1 MALWTPSN
9 LSSGTLAGWYKAD
22 AITGKNDGDDV
33 DSWVDSSG
41 NSNTLTQTASGADPS
56 YQTDEINS
64 LPILRFDKDA
74 SPGDNLLS
82 ADLGG
87 DFEPGTGDFFI
98 AMVAKFPTSSGTQFI
113 MNKAPSGTQGLN
125 TFLSGG
131 NFIFRPQTV
140 GTTTNQIQQNSPSVD
155 AFHVYVCRRSSST
168 LTGRFDGSAFSDDD
182 GSKVN
187 DGDLN
192 NDADFRLGSTS
203 TAGLD
208 ADMDLGEAL
217 IGTGTLTDADL
228 NRMSGYLAWK
238 WGLQDS
244 LPSDHPYKNF
254 PPTFTLPTVYW
265 TGAGNLADVSDASN
279 WSDSAAPT
287 ASKKC
292 VFNSTSS
299 AITGGTL
306 TAGEVRFT
314 DGFTG
319 NLGTSAAPI
328 QITTDLL
335 SIGADD
341 ASINVN
347 SSSIADIYIAG
358 NGRGVFV
365 EGTATTITVESLDDI
380 TLNLTSITTLE
391 VRHESGAGGMIST
404 QAASNV
410 NIGYGGNVIGQGDLG
425 GVDIFQGGYLFQHG
439 GSDVNSIELY
449 GGKCLFHG
457 SDIVRPE
464 SVIYSGL
471 LTTRSNQRHNVDIN
485 AIAIYP
491 NGTLDVSDSPLTEF
505 SGAIT
510 SYGGTVILGDGYT
523 VAMS

>member
-22 AITGKNDGDDV
+22 AITGKNDGDDI

-41 NSNTLTQTASGADPS
+41 NSNTLTQTQAGADPS

-64 LPILRFDKDA
+64 LPIVRFDKDA
-74 SPGDNLLS
+74 SPGDNLLN

-87 DFEPGTGDFFI
+87 DFEPGTGDFFV
-98 AMVAKFPTSSGTQFI
+98 AMVAKFPNSSGTQFV
-113 MNKAPSGTQGLN
+113 MAKADSGVQGLN
-125 TFLSGG
+125 MFISGG
-131 NFIFRPQTV
+131 NLTFRPQTV
-140 GTTTNQIQQNSPSVD
+140 GGTTQTIVQNSVTGD
-155 AFHVYVCRRSSST
+155 DFHVYVCRRSSST
-168 LTGRFDGSAFSDDD
+168 LAGRFDGSTWSTDD
-182 GSKVN
+182 GTKTN
-187 DGDLN
+187 DGNVN
-192 NDADFRLGSTS
+192 NDSNFRLGSSS
-203 TAGLD
+203 TGGLD
-208 ADMDLGEAL
+208 ADMDVGEAL
-217 IGTGTLTDADL
+217 IGTGTLTDSDL
-228 NRMSGYLAWK
+228 QRMTGYLAWK
-238 WGLQDS
+238 WGLQDN
-244 LPSDHPYKNF
+244 LPSDHPYKTF

-265 TGAGNLADVSDASN
+265 TGAGNLANVSDANN

-299 AITGGTL
+299 TITGGTL

-319 NLGTSAAPI
+319 NLGTPAAPI

-335 SIGADD
+335 SIGADN

-347 SSSIADIYIAG
+347 SNSIADIYIAG
-358 NGRGVFV
+358 NGRGVFI

-380 TLNLTSITTLE
+380 TLDLTSITTLE
-391 VRHESGAGGMIST
+391 VRHDSGAGGMIST

-410 NIGYGGNVIGQGDLG
+410 NVGYGGNVIGQGDLG
-425 GVDIFQGGYLFQHG
+425 DVDIFQGGYLFQHA

-449 GGKCLFHG
+449 GGECLFHG

-471 LTTRSNQRHNVDIN
+471 LTTRSNQRHNVDMN
-485 AIAIYP
+485 AIKIYP